1 MAEQLTHEVLIVG
14 GGSAGVAAATQ
25 LARDGVGVLLID
37 KNNYHQF
44 QPLLYQVA
52 TAQISVSGVARPL
65 RGIFRKRKQVLVR
78 TAEVT
83 TVDAADRSVST
94 ADGTTYRG
102 RILVLAA
109 GAEVNYFDTPGA
121 QEHSFPLYSVD
132 DASRLASRILGALDG
147 ADSRPN
153 RSGSGL
159 NVVVGGGGPTGVET
173 AGAIAE
179 GFKYVVPGY
188 FSPELARSCSVYL
201 VDMVPTVLAPF
212 TGKSQTYAKKRLAK
226 VGVQLK
232 LGVGVAQVSRD
243 GVVLADGS
251 EIASRVVVWAGGLTV
266 GPMLAASG
274 LPQGKGGRI
283 DVATDLTV
291 PGFPGVYVLG
301 DAANIIDAKGRHLP
315 QLGSVAQQVCSLRSG
330 RRRCRSVGRPQH
342 QGRPR
347 GPATRAVPVPRQ
359 GHHGHDRSWG
369 RGSRG
374 RRRPPPAAGPTGFR
388 GVAGGA
394 RGVALRHPRADRG
407 GALMGVGL
415 LHPQQATDRRWPA
428 GRVRRRPGRHCR
440 TRPRW
445 HSPGLRPSSGTDP
458 EMPAW
463 RLFSSQRG
471 SYPTAAAAL

>member
-14 GGSAGVAAATQ
+14 GGFAGVAAATQ

-52 TAQISVSGVARPL
+52 TAQISVSDVARPL
-65 RGIFRKRKQVLVR
+65 RGIFRKHKQVLVR

-83 TVDAADRSVST
+83 AVDAADRSVST

-109 GAEVNYFDTPGA
+109 GAEVNFFDTPGA
-121 QEHSFPLYSVD
+121 EQYTFPLYSVD
-132 DASRLASRILGALDG
+132 DATKLASRVLGALDG

-153 RSGSGL
+153 PSGSGL
-159 NVVVGGGGPTGVET
+159 NVVVVGGGPTGVET

-179 GFKYVVPGY
+179 RFKYVVPGY

-212 TGKSQTYAKKRLAK
+212 TGKSQTYAKKRLTK
-226 VGVQLK
+226 IGVQLK
-232 LGVGVAQVSRD
+232 LGVGVAEVDKD
-243 GVVLADGS
+243 GVTLTDGHK
-251 EIASRVVVWAGGLTV
+251 IASRIVVWAGGLKA

-301 DAANIIDAKGRHLP
+301 DAANITDAKGRHLP
-315 QLGSVAQQVCSLRSG
+315 QLGSVAQQAGQWAARNIKADLAGRPREPFRYLDKGIMAMVGRG
-330 RRRCRSVGRPQH
+330 AAVAEVGAARRRWQGPPAFAAWLGVHVVLLSGMEARIRAVLSWGSDYFTHGRPQIVVGRPDAYAA
-342 QGRPR
+342 GRDATVAPD
-347 GPATRAVPVPRQ
+347 PAGT
-359 GHHGHDRSWG
+359 
-369 RGSRG
+369 
-374 RRRPPPAAGPTGFR
+374 PPA
-388 GVAGGA
+388 
-394 RGVALRHPRADRG
+394 
-407 GALMGVGL
+407 
-415 LHPQQATDRRWPA
+415 
-428 GRVRRRPGRHCR
+428 
-440 TRPRW
+440 
-445 HSPGLRPSSGTDP
+445 
-458 EMPAW
+458 
-463 RLFSSQRG
+463 
-471 SYPTAAAAL
+471 